1 MQTARANSLSTCP
14 TPIAAVRARCAFTLL
29 EVMIV
34 IVVMSILAI
43 GVVPALSSAS
53 GAQSAGAA
61 HEVERVLLLAR
72 AKAMATSTPHA
83 VRLETSPSSLQLCW
97 RNPTSGDV
105 EGAIANDG
113 QEWPVQLL
121 SGRFGNARITSV
133 EVDGLSSAPSVV
145 WFGFN
150 GLPQT
155 RSDDG
160 DFIANATRNAAITI
174 SDGSVV
180 TVIAKTGAVT
190 VSFGGAP

>member
-1 MQTARANSLSTCP
+1 MATARAQILSTRP
-14 TPIAAVRARCAFTLL
+14 TPIKAVRARCAFTLL

-53 GAQSAGAA
+53 GAQGAGAA

-83 VRLETSPSSLQLCW
+83 VRFETTPSSLQLCW
-97 RNPTSGDV
+97 RSPTTGDV
-105 EGAIANDG
+105 EGALANDG

-121 SGRFGNARITSV
+121 SGRFGNARLTSI
-133 EVDGLSSAPSVV
+133 EVDGLSSEPAVI

-150 GLPQT
+150 GLPEA
-155 RSDDG
+155 RSDG
-160 DFIANATRNAAITI
+160 GELIGNATRNSVVTI

-180 TVIAKTGAVT
+180 TVVAKTGAVT
-190 VSFGGAP
+190 VSFGGAS

>member
-1 MQTARANSLSTCP
+1 MQTARANSPSTYP

-133 EVDGLSSAPSVV
+133 EVDGLSSVPSVV

>member
-1 MQTARANSLSTCP
+1 MQTVRVNSPSTCP

-133 EVDGLSSAPSVV
+133 EVDGLSSVPSLV

-160 DFIANATRNAAITI
+160 DFVANATRNAAITI

-180 TVIAKTGAVT
+180 TVVAKTGAVT